1 MDATGITEL
10 ANDWTALISLL
21 IVGLTQVIK
30 TALPKIPARVI
41 PLASVILGIGFMM
54 ALNGFTV
61 QDVVAGM
68 MIGFAASGIYS
79 ASKGAISGAGGGG

>member
-1 MDATGITEL
+1 MDANGIQEL
-10 ANDWTALISLL
+10 ANNWTVLISLL

-30 TALPKIPARVI
+30 TALPQIPARIV
-41 PLASVILGIGFMM
+41 PLASVVMGIGFMM
-54 ALNGFTV
+54 ALNGFTI

-79 ASKGAISGAGGGG
+79 SGKPLIKKDGG

>member
-1 MDATGITEL
+1 MDANGIQEL
-10 ANDWTALISLL
+10 ANNWTVLISLL

-30 TALPKIPARVI
+30 RALPQIPARVV
-41 PLASVILGIGFMM
+41 PLASVVMGIGFMM
-54 ALNGFTV
+54 VLNGFTV

-79 ASKGAISGAGGGG
+79 SGKTATKTGG

>member
-10 ANDWTALISLL
+10 ANNWTVLISLL

-30 TALPKIPARVI
+30 TAIPTIPARII
-41 PLASVILGIGFMM
+41 PLASVVLGIGFMA

-79 ASKGAISGAGGGG
+79 SGKGITKAGG

>member
-1 MDATGITEL
+1 MDANSIQEL
-10 ANDWTALISLL
+10 ANNWSVLISLL

-30 TALPKIPARVI
+30 TALPTIPARII
-41 PLASVILGIGFMM
+41 PLASVLLGIGFMM
-54 ALNGFTV
+54 ALNGFSV

-79 ASKGAISGAGGGG
+79 SGKAVKEGGQ